1 MDENSEISSWYL
13 LYCKRSEQERAVLHL
28 HRQGVD
34 CYYPQITVEK
44 FVRGKRQQVKEPLFP
59 SYLFVYFNPSKISLT
74 TVRST
79 RGVADFVRSGRHCQV
94 VQPDI
99 VHRMMNHETKMEE
112 MDTCVNEA
120 PKEGD
125 SFIFTKGE
133 FTGLEAIYAEK
144 DGEKRSF
151 MLINLL
157 GQQVKLS
164 IDNKYLG

>member
-1 MDENSEISSWYL
+1 MGDNSEKSSWYL

-28 HRQGVD
+28 HRQGID
-34 CYYPQITVEK
+34 CYYPQVMVDK

-59 SYLFVYFNPSKISLT
+59 SYLFVYFNPSEISIT

-79 RGVADFVRSGRHCQV
+79 RGVADFVRSGRDCQV

-99 VHRMMNHETKMEE
+99 VHKMMSLEAEREQADDCMS
-112 MDTCVNEA
+112 EA

-125 SFIFTKGE
+125 SFVFTKGE
-133 FTGLEAIYAEK
+133 FAGLDAIYAEK

>member
-1 MDENSEISSWYL
+1 MDENSEISNWYL

-28 HRQGVD
+28 HRQGID
-34 CYYPQITVEK
+34 CYYPQIVVEK
-44 FVRGKRQQVKEPLFP
+44 FVRGKRQQIKEPLFP
-59 SYLFVYFNPSKISLT
+59 SYLFVCFNPNKISMT

-79 RGVADFVRSGRHCQV
+79 RGVADFVRSGPHCQV
-94 VQPDI
+94 VKPEILYQ
-99 VHRMMNHETKMEE
+99 MMQHETEMEKVNN
-112 MDTCVNEA
+112 CVNEA

-125 SFIFTKGE
+125 SFVFTKGE
-133 FTGLEAIYAEK
+133 FAGLEAIYAEK

-157 GQQVKLS
+157 GKQVKLS